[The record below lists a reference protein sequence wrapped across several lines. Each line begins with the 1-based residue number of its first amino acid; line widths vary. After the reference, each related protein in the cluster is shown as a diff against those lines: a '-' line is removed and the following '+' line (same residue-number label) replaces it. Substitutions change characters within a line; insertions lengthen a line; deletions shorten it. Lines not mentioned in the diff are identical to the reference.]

1 MALRGSAKNA
11 GKEINLRVVLGE
23 HAEDSGIK
31 HARALVD
38 FAEAFMMRDEEILAR
53 DRTALVNEMGVE
65 AMVDAAAVAAN
76 FQRMVR
82 IADATGI
89 PVDSQMNRMTRDIQ
103 EELGLRRYPSAR
115 NTPRAD

>member
-38 FAEAFMMRDEEILAR
+38 FAEAFMMRDEEIR
-53 DRTALVNEMGVE
+53 
-65 AMVDAAAVAAN
+65 
-76 FQRMVR
+76 
-82 IADATGI
+82 
-89 PVDSQMNRMTRDIQ
+89 
-103 EELGLRRYPSAR
+103 
-115 NTPRAD
+115 